1 MCIQLP
7 FGTYSEVLASSKPWT
22 KAVGGLFCAGVL
34 ARANIEHTVVA
45 PGVAAKEGIGKG
57 GLSASCGS
65 NYNDPGVGKVGD
77 KRPLALGERNHSQE
91 EMPCPHG
98 DETNTTD
105 EGICTIAQDKQVT
118 GDKVYQN

>member
-1 MCIQLP
+1 MDQ
-7 FGTYSEVLASSKPWT
+7 SH
-22 KAVGGLFCAGVL
+22 GGLFSAGVL

-45 PGVAAKEGIGKG
+45 PIGLGSPPRNALAREDFPHPVAG
-57 GLSASCGS
+57 GS

-105 EGICTIAQDKQVT
+105 EETYTIA
-118 GDKVYQN
+118 